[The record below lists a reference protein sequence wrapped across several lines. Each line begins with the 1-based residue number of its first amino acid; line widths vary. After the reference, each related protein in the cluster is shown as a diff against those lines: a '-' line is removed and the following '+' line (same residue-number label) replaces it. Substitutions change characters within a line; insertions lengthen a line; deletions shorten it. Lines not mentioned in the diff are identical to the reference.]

1 MNPIQPPKKHRP
13 TSGSMFSSFKS
24 MFIDPHQPHIQP
36 YDPSA
41 AATPKA
47 PAIQTSGL
55 APPRSDTR
63 SISPSRRSSRG
74 SSAGTPGEWDIID
87 DLPLRWATDYVSLS
101 RPGSKLAGLS
111 VLFFELWR
119 DVSGGDG
126 AERTY
131 LAVAT
136 RQCIFLY
143 ESVSGERAFR
153 IVKVSVVCLRPSQ
166 LGHSL
171 AITTHIGVLHATAG
185 A

>member
-1 MNPIQPPKKHRP
+1 
-13 TSGSMFSSFKS
+13 
-24 MFIDPHQPHIQP
+24 MFIDSQPHHHIQP

-41 AATPKA
+41 AASPTVSSVRTPSLAA
-47 PAIQTSGL
+47 PRPQSREASPLRPLPSHAST
-55 APPRSDTR
+55 SDT
-63 SISPSRRSSRG
+63 
-74 SSAGTPGEWDIID
+74 PGDWDIID

-119 DVSGGDG
+119 DASGGPG

-143 ESVSGERAFR
+143 ESVPGERAFR
-153 IVKVSVVCLRPSQ
+153 VVKVQVALYAFSKPGL
-166 LGHSL
+166 LL
-171 AITTHIGVLHATAG
+171 TEIAL
-185 A
+185 